1 MSLIVQPVPP
11 DRLHVTA
18 SNKAAVRRL
27 MKMSG
32 KSREEVI
39 AAIEKV
45 AGNLESVARELGCKS
60 N

>member
-1 MSLIVQPVPP
+1 MGLSLRPDAP

-18 SNKAAVRRL
+18 EDKAAVHHL
-27 MKMSG
+27 MKVSG

-45 AGNLESVARELGCKS
+45 AGNIESVERELGCKDG
-60 N
+60 

>member
-1 MSLIVQPVPP
+1 MTLIVQPPPP

-18 SNKAAVRRL
+18 DDKAAVHHL
-27 MKMSG
+27 MKVSG

-45 AGNLESVARELGCKS
+45 AGNIESVQRELSCKS
-60 N
+60 A